1 MGSIGNLSTLGML
14 RFVAAFGI
22 VWGHVM
28 AQHPSRDVFYFS
40 ITIFLALT
48 FYLTPSTRPSSG
60 DGRTYNK
67 YRRYF
72 RLLLPWLFWC
82 AVFKVVYAYQHRD
95 IVALFSVTDPYSLLI
110 GPSIHLWYLP
120 FTVIGLWLLSHLSAS
135 VSTRESVIWASI
147 GLAAISAV
155 AYWLH
160 DLHVLPD
167 PFSQWAGST
176 GAALF
181 GFLIGR
187 SRPLGASIVP
197 LALFTGLASLYW
209 IFGDGGWPPY
219 VLVGILV
226 FFAAINFKSSIPYA
240 KKLGVISF
248 GIYLIHPLVMWVW
261 FRLLPST
268 SGEVSGAIAVFVL
281 SALAT
286 LALRK
291 IPIMRA
297 VI

>member
-1 MGSIGNLSTLGML
+1 M
-14 RFVAAFGI
+14 V
-22 VWGHVM
+22 
-28 AQHPSRDVFYFS
+28 QHPSREVFYFS

-48 FYLTPSTRPSSG
+48 FYFTPSVPPPSADNG
-60 DGRTYNK
+60 AYNT

-95 IVALFSVTDPYSLLI
+95 IFALVSVSDPYSLLI

-120 FTVIGLWLLSHLSAS
+120 FTVMGLWLLSHLSAH
-135 VSTRESVIWASI
+135 VSTKGSVVWASI
-147 GLAAISAV
+147 TFAVISAV
-155 AYWLH
+155 GYRMH
-160 DLHVLPD
+160 DIHALPD
-167 PFSQWAGST
+167 PFAQWAGSM
-176 GAALF
+176 GATLF

-187 SRPLGASIVP
+187 SRPLGVSIVP
-197 LALFTGLASLYW
+197 LAMLVGLASLYW

-219 VLVGILV
+219 VIAGILV
-226 FFAAINFKSSIPYA
+226 FYAALNFRSSIPYA

-261 FRLLPST
+261 FRFAPS
-268 SGEVSGAIAVFVL
+268 GVPDAVAAIVVFAL
-281 SALAT
+281 AALAT

-291 IPIMRA
+291 IPVMRS